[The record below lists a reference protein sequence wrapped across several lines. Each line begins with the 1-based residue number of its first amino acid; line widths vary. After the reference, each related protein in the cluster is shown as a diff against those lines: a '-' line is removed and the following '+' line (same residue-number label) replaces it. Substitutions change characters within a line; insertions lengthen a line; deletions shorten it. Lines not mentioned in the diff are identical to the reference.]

1 MSKFLYAF
9 LFLVAVFF
17 TSPGHTMDDEYE
29 WFVESR
35 YEYKGTVFPTTVCD
49 FKKEK
54 NRRTGS
60 IRHSPKETGA
70 VTPATV
76 KFISKNAVLH
86 FKYYEMRTADASFF
100 SFYVTPNPT
109 ELTETSE
116 DLTSLPTTCYGSI
129 PIDIKNIKNMV
140 LLIVEND
147 EAVGQGDYATT
158 MAEALEIILSQYIP
172 SIRGRLPSLETVTI
186 NNRNESIAA
195 TLLGKVSRGISS
207 FKLQS
212 YRSVDTPPPFWSMI
226 FRINDQ

>member
-9 LFLVAVFF
+9 LFLVAPFF
-17 TSPGHTMDDEYE
+17 TSPGYTMDDEYE
-29 WFVESR
+29 WFVESI
-35 YEYKGTVFPTTVCD
+35 YKYKGTVFPDTLCD

-54 NRRTGS
+54 NRRNGS
-60 IRHSPKETGA
+60 IRHSPKETG
-70 VTPATV
+70 TLIPATV
-76 KFISKNAVLH
+76 KFISKDAILH
-86 FKYYEMRTADASFF
+86 FKYYEIRSADASFF

-116 DLTSLPTTCYGSI
+116 DLTSLSTACYGSI
-129 PIDIKNIKNMV
+129 PIDIKNEKNMI
-140 LLIVEND
+140 LLIYEKD
-147 EAVGQGDYATT
+147 EATGQGDYGTT
-158 MAEALEIILSQYIP
+158 MAEALEIILSRYIP

-195 TLLGKVSRGISS
+195 ILLGKETRGIAS

-212 YRSVDTPPPFWSMI
+212 YCPAKSPTSFWSMI